1 MPKDGKPAL
10 ATSLLSLLS
19 GQACY
24 HLTLQASTRHVN
36 TTMMNAQKKTPQK
49 PQRRLTKVLKNRL
62 QKSLIEDIS
71 RFGGC
76 KAVSTY
82 SLVKFLN
89 ERAHIY
95 GAADTLKRKA
105 VENYF
110 YYFNRLTK
118 ERLLAVKESLEQ
130 APNYSDEELEESNN
144 EDDDDD
150 LSPQRLRSTSFTPPR
165 RAAAPELTP
174 RLSRLT
180 FAPNSTM
187 SSDQG
192 KHVRANHC

>member
-1 MPKDGKPAL
+1 
-10 ATSLLSLLS
+10 
-19 GQACY
+19 
-24 HLTLQASTRHVN
+24 
-36 TTMMNAQKKTPQK
+36 
-49 PQRRLTKVLKNRL
+49 
-62 QKSLIEDIS
+62 
-71 RFGGC
+71 
-76 KAVSTY
+76 VSTY

-89 ERAHIY
+89 ERVQIY

-144 EDDDDD
+144 EDDNDDDDDDD

-180 FAPNSTM
+180 FALNSTM